1 MTEKKM
7 KLGALSMDPKLI
19 ELRPINLVFVSRYRQ
34 AYRTGAVL
42 PPIIVEEG
50 TNRVVSGNHRLHAL
64 LAEYGPDHETVVV
77 SKKFSGELDVLKEF
91 ARENATHGNPM
102 DGITRKRIVAAL
114 LEMGAP
120 VEEVSGLFN
129 VPVRSLQKWGEH
141 FVGVVG
147 ENGTKRLVPVKRGLN
162 PAPGT
167 TITERL
173 YEEHKRRDRGVTAVE
188 LADQLLRWLKNGWVE
203 SQEEIVASLGQ
214 LRREIDKFLKKTA
227 KAA

>member
-1 MTEKKM
+1 MAKRKVKVGE
-7 KLGALSMDPKLI
+7 LIVDPKLT

-42 PPIIVEEG
+42 PPLIVEEG

-64 LAEYGPDHETVVV
+64 LAEYGPDHETTVV
-77 SKKFSGELDVLKEF
+77 SKRFSGELEVLKEF
-91 ARENATHGNPM
+91 AKENATHGNPM

-114 LEMGAP
+114 LDMGAP

-129 VPVRSLQKWGEH
+129 VPVRSLKKWGEH

-147 ENGTKRLVPVKRGLN
+147 ENGTQRLVPVKRGLN

-167 TITERL
+167 TLTEKL
-173 YEEHKRRDRGVTAVE
+173 YEEHKQKDRGVTAVE
-188 LADQLLRWLKNGWVE
+188 LADQLLRWLRNGWVE
-203 SQEEIVASLGQ
+203 PTGDIVASLGE
-214 LRREIDKFLKKTA
+214 LRREIDKFLKKA
-227 KAA
+227 KNAA